1 MGLHCIWDI
10 VTYWLSWRH
19 FDTFRDVTKHTIFRS
34 TNYELLHIRP
44 KHRLQ
49 KWDKSFLLHDES
61 ILAPAAPWRKFLIT
75 RNLPLAV
82 IQPVK
87 IGFLIKT
94 RRSGPNVSTRTEFVK
109 NGFVQNAVPPA
120 VFTRSGFVALFT
132 NCKLEFSSSSCLF
145 ARIKAVHIF
154 SELNGFGTIEL
165 NSLLPFFTHCLFLQK
180 WRHDTHVWGW
190 N

>member
-34 TNYELLHIRP
+34 TNYELLMLLPLALNH
-44 KHRLQ
+44 
-49 KWDKSFLLHDES
+49 SFLHDES

-154 SELNGFGTIEL
+154 TELNGFGTIEP
-165 NSLLPFFTHCLFLQK
+165 NSLLPFFTHCLVLQK
-180 WRHDTHVWGW
+180 WRQDTHVWGC